1 VIAADARSGSTVG
14 KYRLH
19 EIVGRGGM
27 GVVYR
32 AEHVY
37 IGREVAVKIL
47 HEGYG
52 SREEAIKRFLRE
64 ARAASS
70 INHPNI
76 VDVTD
81 FGKASDGTVFFVME
95 LLVGEPLDTVLVRD
109 RRLDLLRAIN
119 ICNQLAAAL
128 AAAHNKG
135 IIHRDLKPENVM
147 LIEREG
153 RRELVRRVTD
163 ESGPHEIP
171 ERETKFD
178 FVKIL
183 DFGVAKV
190 REPEAERG
198 APTQAGVVFGTPEYM
213 APETARIGYSDARSD
228 IYALGIMF
236 YEMLTGTVPFR
247 GDEAIDV
254 MLKQVNAPV
263 PPMSEVAPKA
273 EITSEAERLILKALS
288 KDPDLRQQSMEEFH
302 RELQRCYGQLRFR
315 RTLQTPGAG
324 AGAPAAA
331 GSAGA
336 EAPGAADPSAA
347 APSPSASSASPPPPR
362 SPSSAASS
370 PFPSPGV
377 TPGTEASWDGPTGR
391 AAIPLTRLKRAPPGA
406 LPTRL
411 AVPGLDSRELV
422 LDGSAWTAFK
432 ELASTPRRPSQP
444 ILLTRKKAP
453 RDHGAAEPT
462 VTVVAVPGALPTE
475 MAFAPSSAR
484 IIPPDSTL
492 VPAESRKRTTLP
504 LPTAPASPLPPIGP
518 GTTGHAPAPEAAPP
532 PPATTRPTVRSAPSS
547 SDRPPA
553 TPPLPL
559 WGTDMHAP
567 VHAPPPA
574 SSPAKRTA
582 EGPMPGETVS
592 DRATPRV
599 EVDLHLAGSSSP
611 DTQAQQPQHPQH
623 PRPTPPQSHP
633 GAAAEERPPWFD
645 GPTVVRNP
653 LSIASLRDLKPQND
667 S

>member
-1 VIAADARSGSTVG
+1 VTAADARSGSTVG

-52 SREEAIKRFLRE
+52 GREEAIKRFLRE

-81 FGKASDGTVFFVME
+81 FGKATDGTVFFVME
-95 LLVGEPLDTVLVRD
+95 LLVGEPLDTILVRD

-128 AAAHNKG
+128 AAAHRKG
-135 IIHRDLKPENVM
+135 IVHRDLKPENVM

-153 RRELVRRVTD
+153 RRELVRRVSD

-171 ERETKFD
+171 EREKKFD

-190 REPEAERG
+190 REPDAEKG
-198 APTQAGVVFGTPEYM
+198 ATPTPHTGVVFGTPEYM

-247 GDEAIDV
+247 GNEAIDV

-263 PPMSEVAPKA
+263 PPMSEVAPDA
-273 EITSEAERLILKALS
+273 EITSEAERMILKALS
-288 KDPDLRQQSMEEFH
+288 KDPDLRQQTMEEFH
-302 RELQRCYGQLRFR
+302 RELQGCYGQLRFR
-315 RTLQTPGAG
+315 RTMRTPTAG
-324 AGAPAAA
+324 GPAVAQVA
-331 GSAGA
+331 K
-336 EAPGAADPSAA
+336 EYR
-347 APSPSASSASPPPPR
+347 SASPPAGDLPPASR
-362 SPSSAASS
+362 STPAPASTDGSAAGGTAG
-370 PFPSPGV
+370 PPAGV
-377 TPGTEASWDGPTGR
+377 LA
-391 AAIPLTRLKRAPPGA
+391 AAIPLTKLKRSAPGA
-406 LPTRL
+406 LPTHI
-411 AVPGLDSRELV
+411 AGAGSSASAQELV
-422 LDGSAWTAFK
+422 LEPGAGGPTTAAP
-432 ELASTPRRPSQP
+432 ELATAQRRPAQP
-444 ILLTRKKAP
+444 ILLTRRKPARAMAAP
-453 RDHGAAEPT
+453 PSFSEPSAPGT
-462 VTVVAVPGALPTE
+462 SAGLPGATPTDLLR
-475 MAFAPSSAR
+475 ADSSPSA
-484 IIPPDSTL
+484 IPVATPG
-492 VPAESRKRTTLP
+492 ESRKRTTLP
-504 LPTAPASPLPPIGP
+504 LRPATLTPDSPPI
-518 GTTGHAPAPEAAPP
+518 TDASQSASWTAAPP
-532 PPATTRPTVRSAPSS
+532 G
-547 SDRPPA
+547 RPPG

-559 WGTDMHAP
+559 WGTDVRGLTSPARAHPSTEPSSPGSVPRSIAADRPTPRVDLDGLHRTVSGPGAAP
-567 VHAPPPA
+567 VPPHAPPH
-574 SSPAKRTA
+574 TGA
-582 EGPMPGETVS
+582 EGTAA
-592 DRATPRV
+592 RASAPPPP
-599 EVDLHLAGSSSP
+599 EGSALP
-611 DTQAQQPQHPQH
+611 D
-623 PRPTPPQSHP
+623 
-633 GAAAEERPPWFD
+633 EERPPWFD

-653 LSIASLRDLKPQND
+653 LSVASLRDLKPPGD